1 MVNWTTADERFA
13 THALKTGRVDR
24 EAWKMEFASLTHE
37 PDRPSQGIRVA
48 LLNRL
53 KLIRNLRV
61 RLVGVQSQGQ
71 PL

>member
-24 EAWKMEFASLTHE
+24 DAWKMELASVTIE
-37 PDRPSQGIRVA
+37 PDRPSQGVRGA
-48 LLNRL
+48 WLNRL
-53 KLIRNLRV
+53 RLLRNLRV
-61 RLVGVQSQGQ
+61 RLVGLQSQGQ